1 MAKVKKYL
9 AAFLATVM
17 AVSLIVIPGAAGVS
31 AATAN
36 DTVTEAS
43 NSQVGYVSFLEKSPN
58 PVNDGTVKGAS
69 VTTQDTSNNYAFLK
83 QLDVTVTDAA
93 AFNAAGS
100 WFWFNGV
107 NWQNKYDDLSQI
119 SNNGYLEFWVKA
131 TAAVEFEVRLSATY
145 GYYTHTVKV
154 ETVGEWQKLK
164 LRFTNFK
171 AEENAKTTLL
181 SNLAGIK
188 IVFGANSLAAND
200 SVSFGSI
207 SFYTD
212 NTVDNGYVKVQ
223 EGEVSIQFCKLSTTA
238 ERVDYS
244 ADGEKFSYSKK
255 LTFSANAENNKKE
268 FDLKF
273 PSSDISSINLG
284 NDGYISF
291 WVRSNLPITTK
302 CKTTKDTVN
311 WENTFADGV
320 THLKTFGGDN
330 VWKEYRIYK
339 SELNNTDLMW
349 GLHFWVYTEN
359 LTADSSVSVEFSGFA
374 VYTKLDPENNIY
386 QAVPE
391 KTLSNILLGGNAKGN
406 AYLAEVEVTDPNVS
420 FSTAYQAAVKNA
432 KFYNDTTNDNN
443 WQGAY
448 FIYSENWPSANFNIS
463 KITTDGYIKTY
474 IKTERPIKLL
484 LGVYGEGYKYSK
496 DVTVYING
504 SSDWQEILI
513 PISRFQ
519 PNSDN
524 TLPLGDGSGG
534 DSAIPLNKIMG
545 FRWRVLQ
552 NGKEFLNPATFDE
565 SGNYV
570 SGETVYF
577 GPFDFVRMIHAD
589 FDDNRTIDSKDLT
602 SMRKAL
608 LGSLEVTAAS
618 ADANADG
625 SFDILDLVHLK
636 KLLADTAPIT
646 VDMSNTHTCGG
657 GNGILVSDKNKV
669 LPDDTVINAFRNTSD
684 ALFSSL
690 YASAT
695 LLDSICIEAVSNNS
709 KGEAQVVSP
718 TGSVVVQIP
727 VSYLYTSKGVNSRN
741 IASVKAAVK
750 YNGGCKP
757 VSIAHDS
764 NYVYVTT
771 DVFGDF
777 CFYTGETIA
786 ATTAVDTS
794 DLVVV
799 LEEDHPGVTG
809 YDAVYTARAYQNGVE
824 ITNPTFTTDIKE
836 ITISGNTVTVPAS
849 FKDNT
854 TVDGTKL
861 TVTAGDPNQKV
872 LSKRHKIS
880 PWRDDA
886 TKADG
891 VMTAAMGDVT
901 TAPDGSQDFGKWY
914 SITVGNNFYTVD
926 YSNANRIYM
935 MTTWAGNNDFSALAN
950 NDSYLRLW
958 VKTPHAA
965 TFTVTL
971 LDGSYVSVG
980 SATVTSSGDTTDWQA
995 IDIPVSAL
1003 NIKAGSDLSK
1013 ILGVKLSPA
1022 ASAEQFLSVGETF
1035 TYGAIDLMVPS
1046 QISAYYP
1053 LMIRNWKNVV
1063 TDNFDGDSLN
1073 GNIWTVFNGDGTEQG
1088 TGATAKYNS
1097 NALSVKNGNLVMKVV
1112 KESDGTFSI
1121 PRISTVG
1128 KYEQTYGLFSAKIKT
1143 PKNTTAGV
1151 NTAFWFLPSSGS
1163 WGTAF
1168 IGDMGD
1174 NSVGEVDIIET
1185 SPYWTNYNAQ
1195 TAIHTWDKNGN
1206 KTADGNEKV
1215 LTNANIS
1222 SNTEYVDVACV
1233 WTENAL
1239 YFYYDGVLVRK
1250 EAIKSNSS
1258 EKVYPILSMSIA
1270 GYNGN
1275 STWLGSFTDADVPNF
1290 VSYVDSFSISK

>member
-1 MAKVKKYL
+1 MAKIKKNL
-9 AAFLATVM
+9 AAFLASVIT
-17 AVSLIVIPGAAGVS
+17 VSLIVISGAVGVS

-36 DTVTEAS
+36 DTVAESS
-43 NSQVGYVSFLEKSPN
+43 NRYEGYVSFLEKSPN

-69 VTTQDTSNNYAFLK
+69 VSTQDTSNNYAFLK
-83 QLDVTVTDAA
+83 QLDVTVNDAA
-93 AFNAAGS
+93 NFNIAGS

-131 TAAVEFEVRLSATY
+131 TAVVEFEVRLSATY

-154 ETVGEWQKLK
+154 ETVGEWQKIK
-164 LRFTNFK
+164 LSFINFK
-171 AEENAKTTLL
+171 AEEYAKTTLL

-188 IVFGANSLAAND
+188 IVFGANSLTAGD
-200 SVSFGSI
+200 SVSFGSM

-212 NTVDNGYVKVQ
+212 NTVANGYVKVQ
-223 EGEVSIQFCKLSTTA
+223 EGEVSFQDKSLTA
-238 ERVDYS
+238 DKVERVDYS
-244 ADGEKFSYSKK
+244 ADGEKFSYSKN
-255 LTFSANAENNKKE
+255 LIFTASESNNKKY
-268 FDLKF
+268 FDVQF
-273 PSSDISSINLG
+273 PSDISSINLG
-284 NDGYISF
+284 KDGYVSF
-291 WVRSNLPITTK
+291 WIRSNQPITTK
-302 CKTTKDTVN
+302 YYAMNTS

-320 THLKTFGGDN
+320 THLKTFGGNN

-339 SELNNTDLMW
+339 SELSNTTNLW
-349 GLHFWVYTEN
+349 RLRFYLLLGN
-359 LTADSSVSVEFSGFA
+359 LTADSSVSIEFSGFA
-374 VYTKLDPENNIY
+374 VYAKLDPENNIY
-386 QAVPE
+386 QVVPE
-391 KTLSNILLGGNAKGN
+391 KTLSNILLGGNAKDN
-406 AYLAEVEVTDPNVS
+406 TYLAEVEVTDPNVS
-420 FSTAYQAAVKNA
+420 FSTAYQASVKNNS
-432 KFYNDTTNDNN
+432 FYTGSN

-448 FIYSENWPSANFNIS
+448 FIYSENWSNANFNIS

-484 LGVYGEGYKYSK
+484 LGVYGEGYKFSK

-504 SSDWQEILI
+504 SSDWQKILI

-524 TLPLGDGSGG
+524 TFPLGDGSGG
-534 DSAIPLNKIMG
+534 DSGIPLNKIMG
-545 FRWRVLQ
+545 FRWRVVQ
-552 NGKEFLNPATFDE
+552 NGNEFLNPATFDE

-577 GPFDFVRMIHAD
+577 GPIDFVRMIHAD

-608 LGSLEVTAAS
+608 LGSLEVAVAR
-618 ADANADG
+618 ADANGDG
-625 SFDILDLVHLK
+625 SFDVLDLVHLK
-636 KLLADTAPIT
+636 KLFADMAPI
-646 VDMSNTHTCGG
+646 VIDMSNTHTCGG
-657 GNGILVSDKNKV
+657 GNGILVSDKNKA

-684 ALFSSL
+684 TSFGSL

-709 KGEAQVVSP
+709 NGEAQVVSS
-718 TGSVVVQIP
+718 TGSIVVQIP
-727 VSYLYTSKGVNSRN
+727 VTYLYTSKGVNSRN

-757 VSIAHDS
+757 VSIAYDS

-771 DVFGDF
+771 DVLGDF

-794 DLVVV
+794 DLMVM

-809 YDAVYTARAYQNGVE
+809 YDAVYTAKAYQNGVE
-824 ITNPTFTTDIKE
+824 ITNPNFTTDIAD
-836 ITISGNTVTVPAS
+836 ITILGNTVTVPAS

-854 TVDGTKL
+854 TVDGAKL

-872 LSKRHKIS
+872 LSKRHTIS
-880 PWRDDA
+880 PWRDPVTNA
-886 TKADG
+886 EG
-891 VMTAAMGDVT
+891 VLIPAIGDVT
-901 TAPDGSQDFGKWY
+901 NAPDGSSDFGRWY
-914 SITVGNNFYTVD
+914 SITVGENFYTVN
-926 YSNANRIYM
+926 YAGNILYM
-935 MTTWAGNNDFSALAN
+935 MTTWVGNNDFSSLAN
-950 NDSYLRLW
+950 DNSALRLW
-958 VKTPHAA
+958 VKTPHSA

-971 LDGSYVSVG
+971 LDDSYVSVG

-1003 NIKAGSDLSK
+1003 NIKTGSDLSK

-1035 TYGAIDLMVPS
+1035 TYGAIDLMVPA
-1046 QISAYYP
+1046 QITAYYP

-1063 TDNFDGDSLN
+1063 TDDFDGDSLN

-1097 NALSVKNGNLVMKVV
+1097 KALSVENGNLVMSVV
-1112 KESDGTFSI
+1112 NESDGTFSM

-1151 NTAFWFLPSSGS
+1151 NTAFWLLPSSGS
-1163 WGTAF
+1163 WGTVF

-1195 TAIHTWDKNGN
+1195 TAIHTWDKDGN
-1206 KTADGNEKV
+1206 KTADGNETV
-1215 LTNANIS
+1215 LTNTNIS
-1222 SNTEYVDVACV
+1222 SNTEYIDVACV

-1270 GYNGN
+1270 GYNNN

-1290 VSYVDSFSISK
+1290 VSYVDSFCISK

>member
-17 AVSLIVIPGAAGVS
+17 TVLLIVIPGAVGVS

-36 DTVTEAS
+36 DTVNEAS
-43 NSQVGYVSFLEKSPN
+43 NSQEGYVSFLEKSPN
-58 PVNDGTVKGAS
+58 PVNDGTLKGAS
-69 VTTQDTSNNYAFLK
+69 VTAQDTSNNYAFLK
-83 QLDVTVTDAA
+83 QLDVTVIDAA
-93 AFNAAGS
+93 SFNTAGS

-131 TAAVEFEVRLSATY
+131 TAAFEFEVRLSATY

-164 LRFTNFK
+164 LSFINFK
-171 AEENAKTTLL
+171 AEEYAKTILL

-188 IVFGANSLAAND
+188 IVFGANSLAADD
-200 SVSFGSI
+200 SVSFGSM

-212 NTVDNGYVKVQ
+212 NTAYNGYVKVQ
-223 EGEVSIQFCKLSTTA
+223 EGEVSFQDKNLTDDKV

-244 ADGEKFSYSKK
+244 ANGEKFSYSKK
-255 LTFSANAENNKKE
+255 LTFTASESNNKKY
-268 FDLKF
+268 FDIQF
-273 PSSDISSINLG
+273 PSDISSINLG
-284 NDGYISF
+284 NDGYVSF
-291 WVRSNLPITTK
+291 WVRSNQPITTK
-302 CKTTKDTVN
+302 YHTMNTS
-311 WENTFADGV
+311 WANTFTDGA

-330 VWKEYRIYK
+330 LWKEYRIYK
-339 SELNNTDLMW
+339 SELSNTSNLW
-349 GLHFWVYTEN
+349 RLRFYVLTGN
-359 LTADSSVSVEFSGFA
+359 LTANSSVSVEFSGFA
-374 VYTKLDPENNIY
+374 VYTKLDYENNIY

-391 KTLSNILLGGNAKGN
+391 KTLTNIILGGNANGN
-406 AYLAEVEVTDPNVS
+406 AYLAEVEVTDPNAT
-420 FSTAYQAAVKNA
+420 FSTAYQAAVKNNS
-432 KFYNDTTNDNN
+432 FYTGSN

-448 FIYSENWPSANFNIS
+448 FIYSENWSNANFNIS

-484 LGVYGEGYKYSK
+484 LGVIGEGYKFSK
-496 DVTVYING
+496 DVTLYING

-524 TLPLGDGSGG
+524 TLPLGNGSGG
-534 DSAIPLNKIMG
+534 DSPIPLNKIMG

-552 NGKEFLNPATFDE
+552 YGKEFLNPATFDE

-570 SGETVYF
+570 SGETVFF
-577 GPFDFVRMIHAD
+577 GPMDFVRMIHAD

-618 ADANADG
+618 ADANGDG
-625 SFDILDLVHLK
+625 GFDILDLVHLK
-636 KLLADTAPIT
+636 KYLADIAPIT

-669 LPDDTVINAFRNTSD
+669 LPDDTVINAFRNTSNTS
-684 ALFSSL
+684 FSSL

-695 LLDSICIEAVSNNS
+695 LLDSICIEAVSKNS

-718 TGSVVVQIP
+718 TGSVIVKIP

-741 IASVKAAVK
+741 IASVKAAVQ

-771 DVFGDF
+771 DVLGDF

-809 YDAVYTARAYQNGVE
+809 YDAVYTARAYQSGVE
-824 ITNPTFTTDIKE
+824 ITNPNFTTDIAD

-861 TVTAGDPNQKV
+861 TVTAGDPNQMV

-880 PWRDDA
+880 PWRHDV
-886 TKADG
+886 TRADG
-891 VMTAAMGDVT
+891 VMTAAIGDVT
-901 TAPDGSQDFGKWY
+901 NAPDSSSDFGRWY
-914 SITVGNNFYTVD
+914 SITVGENFYTVD
-926 YSNANRIYM
+926 YTGNILYM

-950 NDSYLRLW
+950 YNSALRLW
-958 VKTPHAA
+958 FKTPHAA
-965 TFTVTL
+965 TFTVKL
-971 LDGSYVSVG
+971 LDESYAKVG

-1013 ILGVKLSPA
+1013 ILGITLSPA
-1022 ASAEQFLSVGETF
+1022 TKDQFLSVGETF
-1035 TYGAIDLMVPS
+1035 TFGAIDLMVPA
-1046 QISAYYP
+1046 QITAYYP

-1073 GNIWTVFNGDGTEQG
+1073 GNIWTVFNGNGTEQG
-1088 TGATAKYNS
+1088 TGAVAKYNS
-1097 NALSVKNGNLVMKVV
+1097 NALSVNNSNLVMSVV

-1143 PKNTTAGV
+1143 PKNTKAGV
-1151 NTAFWFLPSSGS
+1151 NTAFWLLPSSGS

-1168 IGDMGD
+1168 IGDMGV
-1174 NSVGEVDIIET
+1174 NSIGEVDIIET
-1185 SPYWTNYNAQ
+1185 SPYWTKYNAQ
-1195 TAIHTWDKNGN
+1195 TAIHTWDKDGN
-1206 KTADGNEKV
+1206 KTADSNEKV
-1215 LTNANIS
+1215 LTNANIT

-1290 VSYVDSFSISK
+1290 ASYVDSFSISK